1 LISKLNEETK
11 YEKESNMA
19 GEQKQECG
27 QCVFDL
33 AELTKMY
40 DFSGKTVAITGGS
53 GVLGSE
59 IVCALVGCGA
69 NVASLDVNIDA
80 GKALVERLGERGK
93 QISLFK
99 CDVLDRENIFQT
111 AKEVVS
117 RLGKLDCLIN
127 GAGGNKPQATTS
139 ADLKFFDLPPDA
151 IRWVFD
157 LNVLGTILPS
167 QAFGKVMAEQGYGNI
182 LNISS
187 MNSYRPL
194 TRIPAYS
201 AAKAAVSNFTQWLA
215 VHMAQE
221 YSPKIRVNAIAPG
234 FFLTNQ
240 NRFLMTDKETG
251 DWTPRGKTVIAHT
264 PMGRLG
270 DPKDLLGCVL
280 WLLSPASDF
289 VTGVVIPVDGGFSAF
304 SGV

>member
-1 LISKLNEETK
+1 MDKSTAVAGGQKPENAEPIS
-11 YEKESNMA
+11 
-19 GEQKQECG
+19 
-27 QCVFDL
+27 FDL
-33 AELTKMY
+33 AELTQMY
-40 DFSGKTVAITGGS
+40 NFTGKTVAITGGA
-53 GVLGSE
+53 GVLGGE
-59 IVCALVGCGA
+59 IASALAGCGA
-69 NVASLDVNIDA
+69 KVAILDMNADA
-80 GKALVERLGERGK
+80 GAALIERLGERGK
-93 QISLFK
+93 QLTFFK
-99 CDVLDRENIFQT
+99 CDVLNRESIGQT
-111 AKEVVS
+111 AQEVVS
-117 RLGKLDCLIN
+117 HFGKLDCLIN

-139 ADLKFFDLPPDA
+139 ADLKFFDLPTDA
-151 IRWVFD
+151 VRWVFD

-167 QAFGKVMAEQGYGNI
+167 QAFGKVMADQGYGTI

-187 MNSYRPL
+187 MNSFRPL

-221 YSPKIRVNAIAPG
+221 YTPKIRVNAIAPG

-240 NRFLMTDKETG
+240 NRFLLTDKETG
-251 DWTPRGKTVIAHT
+251 EWTARGKTIVGHT

-270 DPKDLLGCVL
+270 ESKDLFGCVL
-280 WLLSPASDF
+280 WLLSPASEF